1 MPWNTG
7 SGNGG
12 GPWGGGNPPGGTPPN
27 NPWGNGPRKG
37 GSGRGPGQQPPDI
50 EDILRKGQDRMKG
63 WFPRG
68 PQGPKAIALGLAVL
82 VVAWAFTGI
91 YKVQPDEQGVE
102 LMFGKFVKSTEPG
115 LHVWFPAP
123 IGDVTTVSVTNI
135 RQINIGTQITDD
147 TQRRYGQVQRASD
160 DRQVLTADQ
169 NVVDADYSI
178 FWRVAKAED
187 FLFNI
192 RDPEATIRR
201 AAESAMREGA
211 GRSSL
216 DQLMTDRKEALQAEM
231 QTQLQAL
238 LDYYGAGVAVTGV
251 KLLAVDP
258 PKQVIEAFH
267 DVNNARQDLD
277 RQRNEANA
285 YRNDIIPRAKGEAE
299 RMNQEAQ
306 AYKERQVKDAQG
318 EADRFNSV
326 YDTYK
331 AAAAVTRERLY
342 IETMQEVL
350 SRSNKVLIDPAQGG
364 SGVVPYLPLPEL
376 QKRNNAS
383 GNAAANAAGTQ
394 NRGAK

>member
-12 GPWGGGNPPGGTPPN
+12 GPWGGGNQPGGTPPN
-27 NPWGNGPRKG
+27 NPWGNGQRKG
-37 GSGRGPGQQPPDI
+37 GGRGPGQQPPDL
-50 EDILRKGQDRMKG
+50 EDMLRKGQDRMKG

-68 PQGPKAIALGLAVL
+68 PQGPKAIILGLAVL
-82 VVAWAFTGI
+82 VAAWASSGF

-115 LHVWFPAP
+115 LHYWFPAP
-123 IGDVTTVSVTNI
+123 VGDVTTISVTNI
-135 RQINIGTQITDD
+135 RQINIGAQIADD

-169 NVVDADYSI
+169 NVVDADYSV

-201 AAESAMREGA
+201 AAESAMREVA

-216 DQLMTDRKEALQAEM
+216 DELMTDRKEALQADM

-285 YRNDIIPRAKGEAE
+285 YRNDILPRAKGEAE
-299 RMNQEAQ
+299 KMVQEAM
-306 AYKERQVKDAQG
+306 AYRERQVKDAQG

-331 AAAAVTRERLY
+331 SAAGVTRERLY
-342 IETMQEVL
+342 LETMQDVL
-350 SRSNKVLIDPAQGG
+350 TRSNKVLIDPAQGG
-364 SGVVPYLPLPEL
+364 SGVVPYLPLPEI
-376 QKRNNAS
+376 QKRS
-383 GNAAANAAGTQ
+383 SANANAPTNVANVP

>member
-12 GPWGGGNPPGGTPPN
+12 GPWGGGNQPGGQPPN
-27 NPWGNGPRKG
+27 SPWGNGPRK
-37 GSGRGPGQQPPDI
+37 RGPGQQSPDL
-50 EDILRKGQDRMKG
+50 EDLLRKGGDRMKG

-68 PQGPKAIALGLAVL
+68 PQGPKAILVGVALL
-82 VVAWAFTGI
+82 VAAWASSGF

-115 LHVWFPAP
+115 LHYWFPGP
-123 IGDVTTVSVTNI
+123 IGEVVTVSVTQI
-135 RQINIGTQITDD
+135 RQINIGVQTAEDNA
-147 TQRRYGQVQRASD
+147 RRYGQVRREAD
-160 DRQVLTADQ
+160 DRQVLTSDQ
-169 NVVDADYSI
+169 NVVDADYSV
-178 FWRVAKAED
+178 FWRIAKAED

-192 RDPEATIRR
+192 RNPEDTIRR
-201 AAESAMREGA
+201 AAESAMREVA

-216 DQLMTDRKEALQAEM
+216 DQLMTDSKEALQAEM
-231 QTQLQAL
+231 LIQLQAL
-238 LDYYGAGVAVTGV
+238 LDYYGAGVTITGV

-285 YRNDIIPRAKGEAE
+285 YRNDILPRAKGEAE
-299 RMNQEAQ
+299 KMIQDAM

-326 YDTYK
+326 YDSYK
-331 AAAAVTRERLY
+331 SAADVTRQRLY
-342 IETMQEVL
+342 IEAMQEVIG
-350 SRSNKVLIDPAQGG
+350 RANKVVIDNEGG
-364 SGVVPYLPLPEL
+364 SGVVPYLPLPEV
-376 QKRNNAS
+376 QKRGTAPTN
-383 GNAAANAAGTQ
+383 GNANPNA
-394 NRGAK
+394 NRGTK

>member
-37 GSGRGPGQQPPDI
+37 GGGRGPGQQPPDF

-68 PQGPKAIALGLAVL
+68 PQGPRAIVLGLAVL
-82 VVAWAFTGI
+82 VAAWASSGF
-91 YKVQPDEQGVE
+91 YKVQSDEQGVE
-102 LMFGKFVKSTEPG
+102 LLFGEFVKSTEPG
-115 LHVWFPAP
+115 LHYWFPAP
-123 IGDVTTVSVTNI
+123 VGDVTTVSVTNI
-135 RQINIGTQITDD
+135 RQINIGAQLADD
-147 TQRRYGQVQRASD
+147 TQRRYGQVQRSSD

-169 NVVDADYSI
+169 NVVDADYSV

-201 AAESAMREGA
+201 AAESAMREVA

-238 LDYYGAGVAVTGV
+238 LDYYGAGVAITGV

-299 RMNQEAQ
+299 KIQQDAL

-326 YDTYK
+326 YDSYK
-331 AAAAVTRERLY
+331 VAAPVTRERLY
-342 IETMQEVL
+342 IETMQDVL

-364 SGVVPYLPLPEL
+364 SGVVPYLPLPEI
-376 QKRNNAS
+376 QKR
-383 GNAAANAAGTQ
+383 GNAAPANGANMP

>member
-12 GPWGGGNPPGGTPPN
+12 GPWGGGNQPGGTPPN
-27 NPWGNGPRKG
+27 SPWGNGPRK
-37 GSGRGPGQQPPDI
+37 RGPGQQSPDL
-50 EDILRKGQDRMKG
+50 EDLLRKGGDRMKG

-68 PQGPKAIALGLAVL
+68 PQGPKAILVGVALL
-82 VVAWAFTGI
+82 VAAWASSGF

-115 LHVWFPAP
+115 LHYWFPGP
-123 IGDVTTVSVTNI
+123 IGEVVTVSVTQI
-135 RQINIGTQITDD
+135 RQINIGAQTAEDNA
-147 TQRRYGQVQRASD
+147 RRYGQVRREAD
-160 DRQVLTADQ
+160 DRQVLTSDQ
-169 NVVDADYSI
+169 NVVDADYSV
-178 FWRVAKAED
+178 FWRIAKAED

-192 RDPEATIRR
+192 RNPEDTIRR
-201 AAESAMREGA
+201 AAESAMREVA

-216 DQLMTDRKEALQAEM
+216 DQLMTDSKEALQAEM
-231 QTQLQAL
+231 LIQLQAL
-238 LDYYGAGVAVTGV
+238 LDYYGAGVTITGV

-285 YRNDIIPRAKGEAE
+285 YRNDILPRAKGEAE
-299 RMNQEAQ
+299 KMIQDAM

-326 YDTYK
+326 YDSYK
-331 AAAAVTRERLY
+331 SAADVTRQRLY
-342 IETMQEVL
+342 IEAMQEVIG
-350 SRSNKVLIDPAQGG
+350 RANKVVIDNEGG
-364 SGVVPYLPLPEL
+364 SGVVPYLPLPEV
-376 QKRNNAS
+376 QKRGTAPTN
-383 GNAAANAAGTQ
+383 GNANPNA
-394 NRGAK
+394 NRGTK

>member
-1 MPWNTG
+1 
-7 SGNGG
+7 
-12 GPWGGGNPPGGTPPN
+12 
-27 NPWGNGPRKG
+27 
-37 GSGRGPGQQPPDI
+37 
-50 EDILRKGQDRMKG
+50 MKG

-68 PQGPKAIALGLAVL
+68 PQGPKAIILGLAVL
-82 VVAWAFTGI
+82 IGVWASTGF

-115 LHVWFPAP
+115 LHYWFPGP
-123 IGDVTTVSVTNI
+123 VGDVVTVSVTQI
-135 RQINIGTQITDD
+135 RQINIGTQTPEDNAK
-147 TQRRYGQVQRASD
+147 RFGQVRREAD

-169 NVVDADYSI
+169 NVVDADYSV
-178 FWRVAKAED
+178 FWRIAKAED

-192 RDPEATIRR
+192 RNPEETIRR
-201 AAESAMREGA
+201 AAESAMREVA

-216 DQLMTDRKEALQAEM
+216 DQLMTDSKEALQAEM

-238 LDYYGAGVAVTGV
+238 LDYYGAGVTITGV

-285 YRNDIIPRAKGEAE
+285 YRNDILPRAKGEAE
-299 RMNQEAQ
+299 KMLQDAM

-326 YDTYK
+326 YDSYK
-331 AAAAVTRERLY
+331 VNAAVTRERLY
-342 IETMQEVL
+342 LETMQEVL
-350 SRSNKVLIDPAQGG
+350 GRSNKVLIDKNGG
-364 SGVVPYLPLPEL
+364 SGVVPYLPLPEV
-376 QKRNNAS
+376 QKR
-383 GNAAANAAGTQ
+383 ANGAT
-394 NRGAK
+394 NKGAK

>member
-1 MPWNTG
+1 
-7 SGNGG
+7 
-12 GPWGGGNPPGGTPPN
+12 
-27 NPWGNGPRKG
+27 
-37 GSGRGPGQQPPDI
+37 
-50 EDILRKGQDRMKG
+50 MKG

-68 PQGPKAIALGLAVL
+68 PQGPKAIILGLAVL
-82 VVAWAFTGI
+82 VAAWASSGF

-102 LMFGKFVKSTEPG
+102 LLFGKFVKSTEPG
-115 LHVWFPAP
+115 LHYWFPAP
-123 IGDVTTVSVTNI
+123 VGDVTTVSVTNI
-135 RQINIGTQITDD
+135 RQINIGAQALDD
-147 TQRRYGQVQRASD
+147 TQRRYGQAQQRPTD
-160 DRQVLTADQ
+160 ERQVLTADQ
-169 NVVDADYSI
+169 NVVDADYSV

-201 AAESAMREGA
+201 AAESAMREVA

-231 QTQLQAL
+231 QNQLQAL

-299 RMNQEAQ
+299 KTIQDAL
-306 AYKERQVKDAQG
+306 AYKEQQVKDAEG

-326 YDTYK
+326 YDSYK
-331 AAAAVTRERLY
+331 AAGNVTRERLY
-342 IETMQEVL
+342 LEMMQEVL
-350 SRSNKVLIDPAQGG
+350 GSANKVLIDPNQGG
-364 SGVVPYLPLPEL
+364 SGVVPYLPLPEI
-376 QKRNNAS
+376 QKRS
-383 GNAAANAAGTQ
+383 KANTNSPSNVA